1 MPVPMPPIRPAVL
14 NLPKL
19 ALCAVALLSPLAP
32 ALTTPL
38 SASAPPGKDRFEAKL
53 KESQGRQ
60 ASGSQPKAAAP
71 ARKAGRGTKSKH
83 LTRRQLKASKQ
94 EKASGAGLPAG
105 RTGLAPAQPPAA
117 RTLQELG
124 SASLWHILAVD
135 DLAARYN
142 PVLDGVS
149 AAQIRERAARLFAK
163 YSHGIWPE
171 KFQVSM
177 AIPSLEAIAKADLVR
192 ERLGG
197 DPAWAEQV
205 RRAEEVEK
213 LIILHLQGFAE
224 HNAAAVAATGS
235 EEERLNATRIASFV
249 QVLAN
254 ARPAGSAS
262 AQPRTDAGAAPA
274 PAPAPEAGAYLEA
287 ANTLAAAY
295 VPRHTSDEPM
305 ESVFPDLFRAP
316 SARALGERTDQLFT
330 QHGQGSDIRSI
341 EPSLLPSVKGIAKC
355 QLARETF
362 ARFRTEILAWA
373 GNVESKLGG
382 AGAGGPGLPAAPTH
396 VLGASILENVQ
407 IWASEVEE
415 MNLHAWN
422 AEGAIIASLLEYGR
436 KRASEPAMALEP
448 PVQQFILNLQSAWR
462 PAPASGPVP
471 VEAKASASAVV
482 VGKASAPAVSAAP
495 ARVAARPAPVG
506 DAGDERRPPALAD
519 VFTTCADGSL
529 LEKDDDAYTYPS
541 RKAVAREFHRLKR
554 RHLTRQGVEMSPG
567 LESVLDRL
575 AHLRATRAWFEAARR
590 DRERH
595 PERYAPEDTLHRFD
609 RVIATH
615 VAIEQDYLEVL
626 GRSLAKYV
634 QDRWAEAPGGGL
646 VPAEVAGWLWFVQ
659 SLREAPLP
667 ARPAQPYWRRP
678 MVHGWPLL
686 PPWVKDEA
694 EAAAWVAVMDADV
707 VKEPGFT
714 DEILEDGGSVRGPEP
729 SLPPQASP
737 AAATD
742 PA

>member
-1 MPVPMPPIRPAVL
+1 MPVPMPPTRPAIL
-14 NLPKL
+14 HLPKL

-38 SASAPPGKDRFEAKL
+38 SATAPPGKDRFEAKL

-94 EKASGAGLPAG
+94 EKASGAGLQAG

-124 SASLWHILAVD
+124 SASLWHILAAD

-149 AAQIRERAARLFAK
+149 AAQIRERAAKLFAD
-163 YSHGIWPE
+163 YSHGIWPG
-171 KFQVSM
+171 KFEVSM
-177 AIPSLEAIAKADLVR
+177 SIPSLEAIAKADLVR

-235 EEERLNATRIASFV
+235 EEEGLNAARIASFV
-249 QVLAN
+249 QALAK
-254 ARPAGSAS
+254 ARPAGSTS
-262 AQPRTDAGAAPA
+262 AQPRTDAGAPPA
-274 PAPAPEAGAYLEA
+274 PAPAAGAYLEA

-295 VPRHTSDEPM
+295 VPRHTSDELM

-316 SARALGERTDQLFT
+316 SARALGERTDQLFR
-330 QHGQGSDIRSI
+330 QHGQGSDIRSM
-341 EPSLLPSVKGIAKC
+341 EPSLRPSVEGIAKC

-362 ARFRTEILAWA
+362 ARFRREILAWA
-373 GNVESKLGG
+373 GNVESKMGG
-382 AGAGGPGLPAAPTH
+382 AGAGGPGLPAAPTP

-407 IWASEVEE
+407 IWASAVEE
-415 MNLHAWN
+415 MNGHAWN
-422 AEGAIIASLLEYGR
+422 AEGAIIASLVEYGR
-436 KRASEPAMALEP
+436 KRASDPATALEP
-448 PVQQFILNLQSAWR
+448 AVQQFILNLQSAWR
-462 PAPASGPVP
+462 PVPGSGSVP
-471 VEAKASASAVV
+471 VEAKASA
-482 VGKASAPAVSAAP
+482 PALCAAP
-495 ARVAARPAPVG
+495 ARVAALPAPVP

-529 LEKDDDAYTYPS
+529 LEEDDDAYTYPS

-595 PERYAPEDTLHRFD
+595 PERYAPEDTLLRFD

-615 VAIEQDYLEVL
+615 IAIEQDYIDLL
-626 GRSLAKYV
+626 SCSLARYV
-634 QDRWAEAPGGGL
+634 QERLAGTPADGL
-646 VPAEVAGWLWFVQ
+646 VPAQVAGWLRFVQ
-659 SLREAPLP
+659 SLRAVPLS
-667 ARPAQPYWRRP
+667 ARTAQPYWRKPYLR
-678 MVHGWPLL
+678 GWPLL

-694 EAAAWVAVMDADV
+694 EEAEWVALLDAEV

-714 DEILEDGGSVRGPEP
+714 DEILEDARAAHGPERGRGPEAGAVP
-729 SLPPQASP
+729 AS
-737 AAATD
+737 ASR
-742 PA
+742 